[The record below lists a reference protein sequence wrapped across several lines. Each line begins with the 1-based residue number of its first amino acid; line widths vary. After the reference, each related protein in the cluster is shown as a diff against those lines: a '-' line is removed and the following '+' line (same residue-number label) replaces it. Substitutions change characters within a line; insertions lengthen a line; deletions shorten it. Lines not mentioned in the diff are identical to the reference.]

1 MAYLCNAARERCSAH
16 GGGEGAER
24 RALGL
29 TAAVTAFQLLAA
41 ARKPILRLT
50 TTNSAPE
57 LPLAPH
63 QHWHLFLSHVWRTA
77 QDSCNAIKRNLQLLL
92 PGVSIFLDTDDIGG
106 AVGDLEKHV
115 DAAAVVNIFVSKGYF
130 MSKNCLREAI
140 QTVRR
145 GKPLTLVFDPVWGA
159 QGLSLW
165 RAGRARPS
173 STRSHIAGRHGP
185 YERGA
190 YTPRGASE
198 VQR

>member
-1 MAYLCNAARERCSAH
+1 MVAQPFRESADDYFAKACGVGLTALFFFAFVLKVGVLAEATESVLTEQLALQFGLDAGVLAVCMA
-16 GGGEGAER
+16 GAVVSV
-24 RALGL
+24 LGL

-130 MSKNCLREAI
+130 MSKNCLR
-140 QTVRR
+140 TVWMASRR
-145 GKPLTLVFDPVWGA
+145 QFLLMK
-159 QGLSLW
+159 
-165 RAGRARPS
+165 
-173 STRSHIAGRHGP
+173 
-185 YERGA
+185 
-190 YTPRGASE
+190 
-198 VQR
+198 